1 MTDVASRLTAALAD
15 RYRVERELGAGGMAT
30 VYLAE
35 DLKHHR
41 YIALKTLRGSL
52 AESMEAERFLLEI
65 EIAAALTHPHIL
77 PLYDSG
83 EADGIVYYV
92 MPYVE
97 GPSLRQRL
105 QEEPRLPVAEALRI
119 ARQVVGALDYA
130 HRRGLVHRDI
140 KPENIMLYEDAALVT
155 DFGIALAVRTAH
167 AARAAESGMV
177 IGTPV
182 YMSPEQALGDPVD
195 ARSDLYS
202 VGCVLYEMLAG
213 VPPYTGADTM
223 EITAQKLVDPL
234 PPLRAKRQEVPAEIE
249 AALVR
254 VLASKAEDR
263 FGTAAELAAA
273 LEPPAAA
280 AARRSRRTGGTAEGG
295 PSIAVLPFVNTNADA
310 DGEVFS
316 DGIAEELTN
325 ALSRLDGLRVVARAS
340 AFAFKGRQEEV
351 REIGRRLGVATVL
364 EGSVRRAADRVRITA
379 ELVSVADG
387 YRLWSER
394 YDRQV
399 DDVFAIQDEIASAI
413 ANVLEAKLLG
423 APKAYAQEPARKGD
437 PKAYEHYLRGRHLWN
452 QRSASALERSVE
464 EFRRALAID
473 ARHAPAEAGIADS
486 YVILGVYSHRPA
498 DEVMPKAKTAA
509 EQALA
514 IDASLAEAHTSLA
527 CVRAL
532 YEWDW
537 AAADAGFRRAIAHN
551 PQYATAHQWYAMNCL
566 VPQGRFDEA
575 RAELDRALALDPLS
589 LAVHTSVGL
598 RHFYERELASAAEAL
613 RDTLRL
619 NGEFGAAHYFLG
631 HVQIAMGRYDEAIAP
646 LERAVT
652 LQGESAET
660 MAALATAHALAYHR
674 APAEALLAELERR
687 ARRQLR
693 LAGAAG
699 ADPPRPR
706 QPRARAGAARG
717 GRGAPGGGPGVAQ
730 GPSDLRR
737 DARPPAVPRPAGDDP
752 AGLRSRPPAPATA
765 AASAGPPRP
774 APGSFRNRRRGC
786 SFRSP

>member
-1 MTDVASRLTAALAD
+1 MTDVASRLATALAD

-41 YIALKTLRGSL
+41 YIALKTLRGTL
-52 AESMEAERFLLEI
+52 AETMEAERFLLEI

-83 EADGIVYYV
+83 EADGLVYYV

-105 QEEPRLPVAEALRI
+105 QGEPLLPVPEALQI

-155 DFGIALAVRTAH
+155 DFGIALAVRSAH
-167 AARAAESGMV
+167 AGRLTESGIV

-182 YMSPEQALGDPVD
+182 YMSPEQAMGDPVD

-213 VPPYTGADTM
+213 TPPYIGTDPMA
-223 EITAQKLVDPL
+223 ITAQKLVDPM
-234 PPLRAKRQEVPAEIE
+234 PPLRPRRSEVSAEIE

-254 VLASKAEDR
+254 ALASKAEDR
-263 FGTAAELAAA
+263 FATAAEMAAA
-273 LEPPAAA
+273 LETRASAAA
-280 AARRSRRTGGTAEGG
+280 RARRSRGGSTKGG
-295 PSIAVLPFVNTNADA
+295 PSIAVLPFVNMNADP
-310 DGEVFS
+310 DSEIFS

-340 AFAFKGRQEEV
+340 AFAFKGRPDDV

-364 EGSVRRAADRVRITA
+364 EGSVRRAANRVRITA
-379 ELVSVADG
+379 ELVNVADG

-394 YDRQV
+394 YDRTV
-399 DDVFAIQDEIASAI
+399 DDVFAIQDEIAGAI

-452 QRSASALERSVE
+452 QRSTRALERSVD
-464 EFRRALAID
+464 EFKQALAID
-473 ARHAPAEAGIADS
+473 PQHAPAQAGIADS
-486 YVILGVYSHRPA
+486 YVILGVYSHRPP
-498 DEVMPKAKTAA
+498 DEVMPKAKAAA

-514 IDASLAEAHTSLA
+514 IDESLAEAHTALA

-532 YEWDW
+532 FEWDW
-537 AAADAGFRRAIAHN
+537 SAADALFRRAIAHN

-566 VPQGRFDEA
+566 VPQGRFDDA

-598 RHFYERELASAAEAL
+598 RFFYARELASAAAAL
-613 RDTLRL
+613 QATLKL
-619 NGEFGAAHYFLG
+619 NDLFGAADYFLG
-631 HVQIAMGRYDEAIAP
+631 HVQIAMGRYDDAIPP
-646 LERAVT
+646 LERAVL
-652 LQGESAET
+652 LQEESAET
-660 MAALATAHALAYHR
+660 MAALATANALAYRR
-674 APAEALLAELERR
+674 AHAEALLADLERR
-687 ARRQLR
+687 ARESYVSPALLAQIHLGLGNHEAALQRLEEATDRRSADLVWLKVHPIYDPIRGHPRFRALLGAIHLR
-693 LAGAAG
+693 
-699 ADPPRPR
+699 
-706 QPRARAGAARG
+706 
-717 GRGAPGGGPGVAQ
+717 
-730 GPSDLRR
+730 
-737 DARPPAVPRPAGDDP
+737 
-752 AGLRSRPPAPATA
+752 
-765 AASAGPPRP
+765 
-774 APGSFRNRRRGC
+774 
-786 SFRSP
+786 

>member
-1 MTDVASRLTAALAD
+1 VTDVASRLTTALAD

-41 YIALKTLRGSL
+41 YIALKTLRGNL

-105 QEEPRLPVAEALRI
+105 QGEPRLPVAEALRI

-155 DFGIALAVRTAH
+155 DFGIALAVRSAH
-167 AARAAESGMV
+167 AGRFTESGIV

-182 YMSPEQALGDPVD
+182 YMSPEQAMGDPVD

-202 VGCVLYEMLAG
+202 VGCVLYEMLIG
-213 VPPYTGADTM
+213 TPPYTGADTM
-223 EITAQKLVDPL
+223 EITAQKLVDPM
-234 PPLRAKRQEVPAEIE
+234 PPLRPQREEVPAEVE

-254 VLASKAEDR
+254 ALACKAEDR
-263 FGTAAELAAA
+263 FATAAELAAA
-273 LEPPAAA
+273 LEPRASA
-280 AARRSRRTGGTAEGG
+280 AARARRTGGKAEGG
-295 PSIAVLPFVNTNADA
+295 PSIAVLPFVNMNADP
-310 DGEVFS
+310 DSEIFS

-340 AFAFKGRQEEV
+340 AFAFKGRQEDV
-351 REIGRRLGVATVL
+351 RQIGRRLGVATVL
-364 EGSVRRAADRVRITA
+364 EGSVRRAANRVRITA

-394 YDRQV
+394 YDRKV
-399 DDVFAIQDEIASAI
+399 DDVFAIQDEIANAI

-452 QRSASALERSVE
+452 QRSTSALERSVE
-464 EFRRALAID
+464 EFKRALAID
-473 ARHAPAEAGIADS
+473 PRHAPAQAGIADS
-486 YVILGVYSHRPA
+486 YVILGVYSHRPP
-498 DEVMPKAKTAA
+498 DEVMPKAKAAA

-514 IDASLAEAHTSLA
+514 IDGSLAEAHTALA

-532 YEWDW
+532 FEWDW
-537 AAADAGFRRAIAHN
+537 AAADALFRRAIAHN

-566 VPQGRFDEA
+566 VPQGRFDDA

-598 RHFYERELASAAEAL
+598 RYFYARELASAAAAL
-613 RDTLRL
+613 QETLKL
-619 NGEFGAAHYFLG
+619 NGDFGAAHYFLG
-631 HVQIAMGRYDEAIAP
+631 HVQIAMGRYDEAIAS
-646 LERAVT
+646 LQRAVT
-652 LQGESAET
+652 LQEESAET

-674 APAEALLAELERR
+674 AHAEALLADLVRRAKASYVSPALLAQIQLGLGNDESALERLEEAAERR
-687 ARRQLR
+687 AADLVWLKVHPIYDAIRGHPRFRALLGTIHLR
-693 LAGAAG
+693 
-699 ADPPRPR
+699 
-706 QPRARAGAARG
+706 
-717 GRGAPGGGPGVAQ
+717 
-730 GPSDLRR
+730 
-737 DARPPAVPRPAGDDP
+737 
-752 AGLRSRPPAPATA
+752 
-765 AASAGPPRP
+765 
-774 APGSFRNRRRGC
+774 
-786 SFRSP
+786 

>member
-1 MTDVASRLTAALAD
+1 VTDVASRLSTALAD
-15 RYRVERELGAGGMAT
+15 RYRIERELGAGGMAT

-41 YIALKTLRGSL
+41 YIALKTLRGDL
-52 AESMEAERFLLEI
+52 AESVESERFLLEI

-83 EADGIVYYV
+83 EADGLVYYV

-105 QEEPRLPVAEALRI
+105 QEEPRLPLAEALQI

-155 DFGIALAVRTAH
+155 DFGIALAVRSAH
-167 AARAAESGMV
+167 AGRVSEDGII

-182 YMSPEQALGDPVD
+182 YMSPEQAMGDPVD

-213 VPPYTGADTM
+213 TPPFTGADTM
-223 EITAQKLVDPL
+223 AITAQKLVDPM
-234 PPLRAKRQEVPAEIE
+234 PPLRPQREEVPEEVE

-254 VLASKAEDR
+254 TLASKAEDR
-263 FGTAAELAAA
+263 YATAAELAAA
-273 LEPPAAA
+273 LEPAAGPA
-280 AARRSRRTGGTAEGG
+280 SRVSGIAAEGG
-295 PSIAVLPFVNTNADA
+295 PSIAVLPFANMNADA
-310 DGEVFS
+310 DSEIFS

-340 AFAFKGRQEEV
+340 AFAFKGRPEDV
-351 REIGRRLGVATVL
+351 REIGRQLGVATVL
-364 EGSVRRAADRVRITA
+364 EGSVRRAANRVRITA
-379 ELVSVADG
+379 ELVNVADG

-394 YDRQV
+394 YDRTV
-399 DDVFAIQDEIASAI
+399 DDVFAIQDEIAQAI
-413 ANVLEAKLLG
+413 ADVLEAKLLG

-437 PKAYEHYLRGRHLWN
+437 PKAYEHYLRGRHHWG
-452 QRSASALERSVE
+452 QRSASALEKSVE
-464 EFRRALAID
+464 EFKLALAID
-473 ARHAPAEAGIADS
+473 PRHAPAKAGIADS
-486 YVILGVYSHRPA
+486 YVILGVYSHRPP
-498 DEVMPKAKTAA
+498 DEVMPKAKAFA
-509 EQALA
+509 EQALE
-514 IDASLAEAHTSLA
+514 IDGSLAEAHTALA

-532 YEWDW
+532 FEWDW
-537 AAADAGFRRAIAHN
+537 SAADALFRRAIAHN

-566 VPQGRFDEA
+566 VPQGRFDAA

-598 RHFYERELASAAEAL
+598 RYFYARELASAAAAL
-613 RDTLRL
+613 QTTLGL
-619 NGEFGAAHYFLG
+619 NADFGAAYYFLG
-631 HVQIAMGRYDEAIAP
+631 HVQIAMGRYDEAITP

-674 APAEALLAELERR
+674 AHAEALLADLERR
-687 ARRQLR
+687 AKEAYVSPALLAQIHLGLGNHEAALARLEEAADRRSADLVWLKVHPIYDAIRGHPRFRALLGTIHLR
-693 LAGAAG
+693 
-699 ADPPRPR
+699 
-706 QPRARAGAARG
+706 
-717 GRGAPGGGPGVAQ
+717 
-730 GPSDLRR
+730 
-737 DARPPAVPRPAGDDP
+737 
-752 AGLRSRPPAPATA
+752 
-765 AASAGPPRP
+765 
-774 APGSFRNRRRGC
+774 
-786 SFRSP
+786 

>member
-1 MTDVASRLTAALAD
+1 MTDVASRLATALAD

-41 YIALKTLRGSL
+41 YIALKTLRGTL
-52 AESMEAERFLLEI
+52 AETMEAERFLLEI

-83 EADGIVYYV
+83 EADGLVYYV

-105 QEEPRLPVAEALRI
+105 QGEPLLPVPEALQI

-155 DFGIALAVRTAH
+155 DFGIALAVRSAH
-167 AARAAESGMV
+167 AGRLTESGIV

-182 YMSPEQALGDPVD
+182 YMSPEQAMGDPVD

-213 VPPYTGADTM
+213 TPPYIGTDPMA
-223 EITAQKLVDPL
+223 ITAQKLVDPM
-234 PPLRAKRQEVPAEIE
+234 PPLRPRRSEVSAEIE

-254 VLASKAEDR
+254 ALASKAEDR
-263 FGTAAELAAA
+263 FATAAEMAAA
-273 LEPPAAA
+273 LETRASAAA
-280 AARRSRRTGGTAEGG
+280 RARRSRGGSTKGG
-295 PSIAVLPFVNTNADA
+295 PSIAVLPFVNMNADP
-310 DGEVFS
+310 DSEIFS

-340 AFAFKGRQEEV
+340 AFAFKGRPDDV

-364 EGSVRRAADRVRITA
+364 EGSVRRAANRVRITA
-379 ELVSVADG
+379 ELVNVADG

-394 YDRQV
+394 YDRTV
-399 DDVFAIQDEIASAI
+399 DDVFAIQDEIAGAI

-452 QRSASALERSVE
+452 QRSTRALERSVD
-464 EFRRALAID
+464 EFKQALAID
-473 ARHAPAEAGIADS
+473 PQHAPAQAGIADS
-486 YVILGVYSHRPA
+486 YVILGVYSHRPP
-498 DEVMPKAKTAA
+498 DEVMPKAKAAA

-514 IDASLAEAHTSLA
+514 IDESLAEAHTALA

-532 YEWDW
+532 FEWDW
-537 AAADAGFRRAIAHN
+537 AAADALFRRAIAHN

-566 VPQGRFDEA
+566 VPQGRFDDA

-598 RHFYERELASAAEAL
+598 RFFYARELASAAAAL
-613 RDTLRL
+613 QATLKL
-619 NGEFGAAHYFLG
+619 NDLFGAAHYFLG
-631 HVQIAMGRYDEAIAP
+631 HVQIAMGRYDEAIPP
-646 LERAVT
+646 LERAVL
-652 LQGESAET
+652 LQEESAET
-660 MAALATAHALAYHR
+660 MAALATANALAYRR
-674 APAEALLAELERR
+674 AHAEALLADLERR
-687 ARRQLR
+687 ARESYVSPALLAQIYLGLGNHEAALQRLEEATDRRSADLVWLKVHPIYDSIRGHPRFRALLGAIHLR
-693 LAGAAG
+693 
-699 ADPPRPR
+699 
-706 QPRARAGAARG
+706 
-717 GRGAPGGGPGVAQ
+717 
-730 GPSDLRR
+730 
-737 DARPPAVPRPAGDDP
+737 
-752 AGLRSRPPAPATA
+752 
-765 AASAGPPRP
+765 
-774 APGSFRNRRRGC
+774 
-786 SFRSP
+786 

>member
-1 MTDVASRLTAALAD
+1 MTDVASRLSAALAD

-41 YIALKTLRGSL
+41 YIALKTLRGNL

-105 QEEPRLPVAEALRI
+105 QAEPRLPVAEALKI

-155 DFGIALAVRTAH
+155 DFGIALAVRSAH
-167 AARAAESGMV
+167 AGRLTESGIV

-182 YMSPEQALGDPVD
+182 YMSPEQAMGDPVD

-202 VGCVLYEMLAG
+202 VGCVLYEMLVG
-213 VPPYTGADTM
+213 TPPYTGASTM
-223 EITAQKLVDPL
+223 EITAQKLVDPM
-234 PPLRAKRQEVPAEIE
+234 PPLRAQRDEVPAEIE

-254 VLASKAEDR
+254 ALASKAEDR
-263 FGTAAELAAA
+263 FATAAELAAA
-273 LEPPAAA
+273 LEPKARPSAGKT
-280 AARRSRRTGGTAEGG
+280 RRSRGGAAKGG
-295 PSIAVLPFVNTNADA
+295 PSIAVLPFVNMNADP
-310 DGEVFS
+310 DSEVFS

-340 AFAFKGRQEEV
+340 AFAFKGRPEDV
-351 REIGRRLGVATVL
+351 REIGRQLGVATVL
-364 EGSVRRAADRVRITA
+364 EGSVRHAANRVRITA
-379 ELVSVADG
+379 ELVNVADG

-394 YDRQV
+394 YDRKV
-399 DDVFAIQDEIASAI
+399 DDIFAIQDEIASAI

-437 PKAYEHYLRGRHLWN
+437 PKAYEHFLRGRHHWN

-464 EFRRALAID
+464 EFKLALAID
-473 ARHAPAEAGIADS
+473 PQHAPAKAGIADS
-486 YVILGVYSHRPA
+486 YVILGVYSHRPP
-498 DEVMPKAKTAA
+498 DEVMPKAKAAA

-514 IDASLAEAHTSLA
+514 IDESLAEAHTALA

-532 YEWDW
+532 FEWDW
-537 AAADAGFRRAIAHN
+537 AAADALFRRAIAHN

-566 VPQGRFDEA
+566 VPQGRFDDA
-575 RAELDRALALDPLS
+575 RAQLDRALALDPLS

-598 RHFYERELASAAEAL
+598 RYFYARDLASAAVEL
-613 RDTLRL
+613 RATLKL

-631 HVQIAMGRYDEAIAP
+631 HVQIAMGRYDEAIAS

-652 LQGESAET
+652 LQENSAET
-660 MAALATAHALAYHR
+660 MAALATANALAYHR
-674 APAEALLAELERR
+674 AHAEALLADLVRR
-687 ARRQLR
+687 AREAYVSPALLAQIHLGLGNHEAALERLEQAAEQRSADLVWLKVHPIYDPIRGHPRFRALLGTIHLR
-693 LAGAAG
+693 
-699 ADPPRPR
+699 
-706 QPRARAGAARG
+706 
-717 GRGAPGGGPGVAQ
+717 
-730 GPSDLRR
+730 
-737 DARPPAVPRPAGDDP
+737 
-752 AGLRSRPPAPATA
+752 
-765 AASAGPPRP
+765 
-774 APGSFRNRRRGC
+774 
-786 SFRSP
+786 